1 MPDNHPYNTS
11 LRIQHIGPHENANLQ
26 ISMGEK
32 GPFKV
37 GVFATNGSGKTTLSR
52 QFRLQR
58 LQNDLKDDES
68 LPDAAKFLAIGQGSG
83 LFRFKFDKQGS
94 TVNEQYEVK
103 YKAGEPPR
111 IQNKTDFIFHV
122 FNSDYVRETIEPN
135 NFGPD
140 DTISG
145 YIIGKEAVD
154 VSKEKKI

>member
-1 MPDNHPYNTS
+1 MQIRLINQTMPDNHPYNTS

-68 LPDAAKFLAIGQGSG
+68 LPDAAA
-83 LFRFKFDKQGS
+83 
-94 TVNEQYEVK
+94 E
-103 YKAGEPPR
+103 
-111 IQNKTDFIFHV
+111 
-122 FNSDYVRETIEPN
+122 REGFEPN
-135 NFGPD
+135 AAICSFSIN
-140 DTISG
+140 
-145 YIIGKEAVD
+145 
-154 VSKEKKI
+154 